1 MTMEVPHWLMAVPEL
16 EAAVAVFVPVADV
29 SVSRSEL
36 TSIAAFDLDAMFDVA
51 SPSSVVPDAGV
62 KDVVAELV
70 PFLTPCAVN
79 NNAPGVTG
87 VMDGAR
93 TSG

>member
-1 MTMEVPHWLMAVPEL
+1 MVVPEL
-16 EAAVAVFVPVADV
+16 EAAVAVFVPVAVV
-29 SVSRSEL
+29 SVSGREL
-36 TSIAAFDLDAMFDVA
+36 TSMAAFDLDAMFDVA
-51 SPSSVVPDAGV
+51 SASSVVPDGGV
-62 KDVVAELV
+62 NVVVAELV
-70 PFLTPCAVN
+70 PFLTPWADS

>member
-1 MTMEVPHWLMAVPEL
+1 MAEPVWLISVPEL

-29 SVSRSEL
+29 SVSGRPL
-36 TSIAAFDLDAMFDVA
+36 TSMAAFDFAAMFDVT
-51 SPSSVVPDAGV
+51 SPSSVVPDGGV
-62 KDVVAELV
+62 KDVVAALV

-79 NNAPGVTG
+79 SNDPGVTG